1 MEPSK
6 ESRDETK
13 QKQLWVKSAKL
24 LGFEE
29 DETVLGMSI

>member
-6 ESRDETK
+6 ESRDEPK
-13 QKQLWVKSAKL
+13 QKQLWVESVKL
-24 LGFEE
+24 SGLKE